1 MLCFWMSKNLIG
13 SIFFFFFTEQVVK
26 IGILF
31 LISSFFTNFV
41 L

>member
-1 MLCFWMSKNLIG
+1 MLCFWMSKKLIS

-26 IGILF
+26 IAILF
-31 LISSFFTNFV
+31 LISPFFTNFV